1 MRQMGMTLY
10 EMSNTAKQLYELL
23 EAGEIDEAILADTM
37 ESIGASEKL
46 QDYVHV
52 LKSFEAEV
60 SMIDAEMSRLKE
72 NKRILESRID
82 FLKGKVIDFMKA
94 ADLKS
99 ANAGTFKLTMRENK
113 SCEIEDEALIPL
125 TFMREIPA
133 KLEPDKREILKSLKD
148 GEKVAGASLKTS
160 YSVTVK

>member
-1 MRQMGMTLY
+1 MSMTLY
-10 EMSNTAKQLYELL
+10 EMSQTAKQLYALL
-23 EAGEIDEAILADTM
+23 DAGEIDEAILNDTL

-52 LKSFEAEV
+52 LKTFEAEV
-60 SMIDAEMSRLKE
+60 TMIDAEMARLKE

-82 FLKGKVIDFMKA
+82 FLKGKVIDFMQA
-94 ADLKS
+94 TNQKS
-99 ANAGTFKLTMRENK
+99 ANAGTFKLVMRENK

-125 TFMREIPA
+125 TYMREIPA
-133 KLEPDKREILKSLKD
+133 KLEPDKREILKPLKD

>member
-1 MRQMGMTLY
+1 MSMTLY
-10 EMSNTAKQLYELL
+10 EMSQTAKQLYELL

-46 QDYVHV
+46 QDYVYV

-60 SMIDAEMSRLKE
+60 SMIDAEMARLKE

-82 FLKGKVIDFMKA
+82 FLKGKVIDFMQA
-94 ADLKS
+94 TNQKS

-125 TFMREIPA
+125 TYMREIPA

>member
-1 MRQMGMTLY
+1 MSMTLY
-10 EMSNTAKQLYELL
+10 ELSQTAKQLYELL

-46 QDYVHV
+46 QDYTYVM
-52 LKSFEAEV
+52 KSMESEIAMFDVEIA
-60 SMIDAEMSRLKE
+60 RLRE
-72 NKRILESRID
+72 NKRVLENRVEY
-82 FLKGKVIDFMKA
+82 LKNKVIEFMQATNQKT
-94 ADLKS
+94 

-113 SCEIEDEALIPL
+113 SCEIDDEALIPL